1 MIRNMFE
8 CACWKCKDN
17 NVVHQHSM
25 YVSVWSSAFKPCGL
39 DAIEKNLLII
49 HGTVW
54 NLRVIMIYR
63 HPFYCPVRVGTA
75 FWPMIRLFWPTEGRF
90 CAEVVSQGYKNLPLI
105 DFRKCLS
112 CSSLNNIS
120 APWQHPQ
127 RVPNLPKN
135 YNKISISLCTWKNS
149 LKPCGLAFRSPC
161 IPHWHSLSSFV
172 PSLN

>member
-1 MIRNMFE
+1 MLEVQRQQRRPS
-8 CACWKCKDN
+8 A
-17 NVVHQHSM
+17 Q
-25 YVSVWSSAFKPCGL
+25 YVCSCMELCIQTLWSGCYRKKPADHTWNC
-39 DAIEKNLLII
+39 
-49 HGTVW
+49 VW

-63 HPFYCPVRVGTA
+63 HPFYCPVGVGTA
-75 FWPMIRLFWPTEGRF
+75 FWPMIRLFRPTEGRF

-120 APWQHPQ
+120 APWQHLQ

-135 YNKISISLCTWKNS
+135 YKKISISLRTWKNS